1 MHSKTWANCSS
12 TFQDTREWQLYNVKT
27 SVVIGIHAKTSESGN
42 KHENS
47 KSSDNGSN
55 PF

>member
-27 SVVIGIHAKTSESGN
+27 SEVIGIHFKTSDVIGIYAKTSESG
-42 KHENS
+42 K
-47 KSSDNGSN
+47 KT
-55 PF
+55 